1 MRHNEMMESARKKSD
16 ETIDHLKR
24 KLNSLQEVSPV
35 VFEWLKC
42 YQSGL
47 SETLFSLS
55 CSKFHCEKRGS
66 WCFYCIVLCV
76 FECWLP
82 SCVSGPLQL
91 WCPDSKRYCEV
102 KVTISCPIRKSKT
115 FSHLKQGKGWFNINV
130 FLGHQCFLFACWWMK
145 RRFHSAYGHS
155 FRDHNT

>member
-55 CSKFHCEKRGS
+55 SSRFLCEKRQVRGVFTALCHVYLNADRLPVFQVLFNS
-66 WCFYCIVLCV
+66 DVQTVRDIVRSRSQSPV
-76 FECWLP
+76 RY
-82 SCVSGPLQL
+82 VSQKQVLTL
-91 WCPDSKRYCEV
+91 
-102 KVTISCPIRKSKT
+102 KT
-115 FSHLKQGKGWFNINV
+115 WE
-130 FLGHQCFLFACWWMK
+130 
-145 RRFHSAYGHS
+145 
-155 FRDHNT
+155 RDG